1 MKLRRMLAALAAATL
16 LTACTQNGSALH
28 GGGHRHPWTIPGE
41 FRWADAEDIDNLNPL
56 LSTETLVNDLSSF
69 TMGYFFVFDDK
80 GNAIPSLCLQVPTK
94 ANGLISRDGKALT
107 FKLRHGVVWHDGK
120 PFTSADV
127 AFTVKLIM
135 DPHTNVLTREGWDLI
150 TRVDTPDAYTVVF
163 HLKKPYAAF
172 VNHYF
177 TPIGNPA
184 ILPKHLLEGVEINRA
199 AYNSLPIGL
208 GPFRYVRWARSNE
221 VVMEAFPHWWGGAPK
236 LKRVIF
242 KVIPDANSAAVAL
255 QTHAIDAYV
264 RVATFQFQ
272 SVERTPDTRTIAHDV
287 TTYGHI
293 DFNMKNPILADPQV
307 RQALARAID
316 VRLLWQKVDHGAGYL
331 ACTPISHLSWA
342 HDPSVSCYSF
352 DLKAAAAQLDRDGWK
367 MRPDGLRHRNGE
379 TLRFDFAGNTGNP
392 GLDSRVILIQQWF
405 RSIGVGLDYT
415 RYPTNKLFAS
425 YYAGGVVATRR
436 YDLSSFAWTVAPDPD
451 LTNLI
456 SCKRISP
463 LGQNYMGY
471 CDRAVDR
478 ALEDALLSYD
488 RARRRADYI
497 LVQELLAKDVP
508 FIVLSQRTDHITF
521 NDDFTGLDPGPQQTF
536 WNPQDISD

>member
-1 MKLRRMLAALAAATL
+1 MLA
-16 LTACTQNGSALH
+16 
-28 GGGHRHPWTIPGE
+28 
-41 FRWADAEDIDNLNPL
+41 
-56 LSTETLVNDLSSF
+56 
-69 TMGYFFVFDDK
+69 
-80 GNAIPSLCLQVPTK
+80 
-94 ANGLISRDGKALT
+94 
-107 FKLRHGVVWHDGK
+107 
-120 PFTSADV
+120 
-127 AFTVKLIM
+127 
-135 DPHTNVLTREGWDLI
+135 
-150 TRVDTPDAYTVVF
+150 
-163 HLKKPYAAF
+163 
-172 VNHYF
+172 
-177 TPIGNPA
+177 
-184 ILPKHLLEGVEINRA
+184 GVEINRA
-199 AYNSLPIGL
+199 AYNSLPVGL
-208 GPFRYVRWARSNE
+208 GPFRYVRWARGNE
-221 VVMEAFPHWWGGAPK
+221 VVMEAFPRWWGGPPK

-272 SVERTPDTRTIAHDV
+272 SVERTPGTRTIAHDV

-293 DFNMKNPILADPQV
+293 DFNLKNPILADPQV
-307 RQALARAID
+307 RQALARAVD

-331 ACTPISHLSWA
+331 ACTPITHLSWA
-342 HDPSVSCYSF
+342 YDTNAPCYSF

-367 MRPDGLRHRNGE
+367 MGPDGLRHRKGE

-405 RSIGVGLDYT
+405 RSIGVALDYT

-456 SCKRISP
+456 ACKRISP
-463 LGQNYMGY
+463 FGQNYMGY
-471 CDRAVDR
+471 CNPAVDR
-478 ALEDALLSYD
+478 ALEDALLNYEP
-488 RARRRADYI
+488 ARRRADYI

-521 NDDFTGLDPGPQQTF
+521 DDDFTGIDPGPQLTF
-536 WNPQDISD
+536 WNPQEISN